1 MEDVAEQVEEAAPAS
16 FIQQDMPD
24 MANMEIPDE
33 LPSEE
38 EIIAQLEKAEAE
50 AKVAC
55 EEA

>member
-16 FIQQDMPD
+16 FIQQD